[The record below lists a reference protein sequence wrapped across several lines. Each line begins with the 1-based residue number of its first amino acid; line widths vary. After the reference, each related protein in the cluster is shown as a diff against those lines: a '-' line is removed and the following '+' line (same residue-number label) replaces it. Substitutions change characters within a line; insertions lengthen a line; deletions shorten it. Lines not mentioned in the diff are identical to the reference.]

1 MFRGIV
7 SQCIVSLNVF
17 CNADDQVNYAAKPV
31 TFIRN
36 TERQVVIL
44 NYKSPQGE
52 QEQYEETPWSQKD
65 STRCNGHFILHFG
78 EFVTNLYNRSVYSY
92 NVPMRLGVDLYAFVT
107 TKTIGFCTNRI
118 MNIQIHMKL
127 FNKFTKLYFSHK
139 RNAGNN
145 V

>member
-78 EFVTNLYNRSVYSY
+78 IFVQCSHEVRGGPLCFCYHKNHRFLYKSNHEYTNPYE
-92 NVPMRLGVDLYAFVT
+92 
-107 TKTIGFCTNRI
+107 II
-118 MNIQIHMKL
+118 QQIHKAL
-127 FNKFTKLYFSHK
+127 FFFHK